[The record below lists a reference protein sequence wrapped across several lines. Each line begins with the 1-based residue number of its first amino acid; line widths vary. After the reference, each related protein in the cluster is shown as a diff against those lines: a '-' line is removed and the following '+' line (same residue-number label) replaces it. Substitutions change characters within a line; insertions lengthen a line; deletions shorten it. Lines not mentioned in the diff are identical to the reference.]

1 MLITIINNRT
11 NGIDGT
17 FNDFDNVT
25 MQLDALL
32 INLIGRNAITGRWQ
46 GECKM
51 EKGAKNFAAS
61 QRMKYNFVRFETRK
75 CGRHFEETKQTNIY
89 D

>member
-32 INLIGRNAITGRWQ
+32 INLIGRNAITGR
-46 GECKM
+46 
-51 EKGAKNFAAS
+51 
-61 QRMKYNFVRFETRK
+61 
-75 CGRHFEETKQTNIY
+75 
-89 D
+89 